1 MIDATALISP
11 DPTRVPL
18 EIGGKPT
25 GKAEPTFRDQLF
37 ENFAPAERPTP
48 PPRSDAQDSRD
59 RSSDTA
65 QTKPDRDR
73 AAAETR
79 EPADTPRST
88 ETNDD
93 RSESVQGT
101 TGSDDK
107 AADATNGQSDQLAE
121 VTDDSDAE
129 DGDVE
134 SEGEGQTQAAIT
146 AVKAETVT
154 AANSKTDEQAS
165 GRATIDNA
173 LPGLPRTTENTSTT
187 TATVGNTSGKI
198 DTSTLSDASGDP
210 TQGEGEAKPQTG
222 RAESTAA
229 RSGNAQATTAFTPT
243 APLAT
248 ADANNNPVQ
257 PTINAN
263 GPTPQTAPTPT
274 PLGDGPDALNE
285 ARLARGLK
293 SALNQQ
299 GGSVTLRL
307 TPPEMGT
314 VRIQMQI
321 QGTQVAAQFHAE
333 TDAARSLLQQQLGQL
348 RTALEGQ
355 GLSVDRLGVQS
366 MSAGNASGF
375 NGSNLQQQNQSFG
388 QNQSDGQANPNH
400 DGRSRGFFQQSNDSQ
415 QRESTNLAAPEDFA
429 ELVEADAVH
438 NA

>member
-18 EIGGKPT
+18 EIGGKPAD
-25 GKAEPTFRDQLF
+25 KAEPTFRDQLF

-48 PPRSDAQDSRD
+48 APRSDAQKSRD

-65 QTKPDRDR
+65 QAKPDRDR
-73 AAAETR
+73 AASETR
-79 EPADTPRST
+79 EPAKPSRST
-88 ETNDD
+88 ATNDD

-101 TGSDDK
+101 TGSDGK
-107 AADATNGQSDQLAE
+107 AADATNGQSDQPAE
-121 VTDDSDAE
+121 ATDDSDDEA
-129 DGDVE
+129 GAIE
-134 SEGEGQTQAAIT
+134 SEGEGQAQAQAAVT
-146 AVKAETVT
+146 AVKAAT
-154 AANSKTDEQAS
+154 ATAGNGKTDEQAS
-165 GRATIDNA
+165 GRAPIDHA
-173 LPGLPRTTENTSTT
+173 LPGLPRTVENTSTT
-187 TATVGNTSGKI
+187 TATVGNTGGKI

-210 TQGEGEAKPQTG
+210 TQGEGGAKPQTG

-229 RSGNAQATTAFTPT
+229 RSGHAQATTAFTPT

-248 ADANNNPVQ
+248 ADASNNPVQ
-257 PTINAN
+257 PTTNAN
-263 GPTPQTAPTPT
+263 GPAPQTAPTPT

-348 RTALEGQ
+348 R
-355 GLSVDRLGVQS
+355 
-366 MSAGNASGF
+366 
-375 NGSNLQQQNQSFG
+375 
-388 QNQSDGQANPNH
+388 
-400 DGRSRGFFQQSNDSQ
+400 
-415 QRESTNLAAPEDFA
+415 
-429 ELVEADAVH
+429 
-438 NA
+438 